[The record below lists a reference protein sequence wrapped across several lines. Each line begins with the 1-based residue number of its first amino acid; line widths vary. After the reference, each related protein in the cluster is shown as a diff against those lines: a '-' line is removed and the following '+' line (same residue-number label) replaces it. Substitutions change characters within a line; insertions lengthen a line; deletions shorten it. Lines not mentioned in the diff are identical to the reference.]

1 MGSIVGLQ
9 SEEILQVAS
18 EYEVKVN
25 EWAGKKKMAAD
36 ILFEFRSPIQR
47 ADLASTQPSDK
58 VMGAQSH
65 QRMVNTLQKQITVLE
80 RKMQEVL
87 YMRAVCVICTYM
99 DQNYA
104 FFSH

>member
-1 MGSIVGLQ
+1 
-9 SEEILQVAS
+9 
-18 EYEVKVN
+18 
-25 EWAGKKKMAAD
+25 MAAD
-36 ILFEFRSPIQR
+36 ILFEFRSLIQR

-104 FFSH
+104 FFSHQVQDKHDEMYSKYSGVQEELAKVNCV